1 MYRIEVTKSYDLKKE
16 WVEDQQALMRQ
27 CGVNNIP
34 TTFMFNDTQIFN
46 EMVLED
52 ISSILNQGEIP
63 N

>member
-1 MYRIEVTKSYDLKKE
+1 MFKIEVTKMYDLKKDWIE
-16 WVEDQQALMRQ
+16 DTQTLMRSCGVEDHQT
-27 CGVNNIP
+27 V
-34 TTFMFNDTQIFN
+34 FMFNDTQIFN